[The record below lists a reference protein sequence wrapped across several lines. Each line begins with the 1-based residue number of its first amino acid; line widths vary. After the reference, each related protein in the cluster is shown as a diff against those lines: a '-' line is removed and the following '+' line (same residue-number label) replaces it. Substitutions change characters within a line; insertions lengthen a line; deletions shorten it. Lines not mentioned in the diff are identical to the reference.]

1 MKKNNLIKKVKQT
14 TAGLLT
20 AAMVLTGAPLGSLT
34 SQAAGLLPNTDLK
47 VAAGSNNKYVSQVGD
62 FTYGSSDSTAFV
74 VGDPGTTHR
83 GTNGGFATDNYTFNI
98 AGVTDAD
105 SRLNDTRG
113 YYTNS
118 QATSNAS
125 TASAPPTIR
134 SAFSDNWWHGYYAF
148 GKPYRI
154 GSDVQ
159 NKTGGSPYEATNPL
173 DPIVR
178 VWDNVARGTTNDDPN
193 NPLLVGANRI
203 KSLHDGT
210 DNYDGMVLD
219 LNNGEPQGSATRQ
232 DVQLRQ
238 EIKPSDDDQY
248 VVIQYTAYNPGN
260 NTVDFMVGNETDTM
274 ITSQDN
280 VPIFVTPHGEG
291 GAFEGVHFQNSE
303 SGQYGLTV
311 FDIFTSGNGAGI
323 TKRATNDPS
332 ENRVWVGSWSQT
344 PRSDWPGNINPLYHS
359 RWVFSQSRSGFVNP
373 GDSAGAFS
381 TYFNLLPGETK
392 IATFILSIKPSVY
405 YVKAGASG
413 SDISAGTAGFM
424 GNPVGSIAEAVEKIK
439 ANGAKKA
446 YIYLQTDT
454 TVDSSITIPA
464 DTDITIQTADFS
476 ALPAGQ
482 SYAQGY
488 NHNNTPP
495 IKTDG
500 PATIKRGDGLAAD
513 PMFKVVKNGSALNF
527 RDVKVDGNKAHF
539 SQASV
544 TTKPTAPIILATTGS
559 VGVKAG
565 ATFTNAYVDDA
576 TTGSNTPSVM
586 DISGSAVLDLNSPGG
601 SASITGNDSI
611 AGGPAIKITSSA
623 SPTLNGTVTVTGNKT
638 HVTDSDPSKIKDVNV
653 TMGNKPFMVK
663 KNNSVDSATKI
674 GVTLSQ
680 NMPTAT
686 GMGTTLI
693 DYEGRPAT
701 GSANYPYSVSNFNA
715 DATGQHIVIGDQ
727 ANAVTGAPATDV
739 QNQNVVYITTDMQ
752 DLVLT
757 YVDENGASIAYNKLV
772 VPTIPGP
779 TAGTTVPVID
789 ANPYQKSYAVG
800 SQIEIPMSAPAGY
813 TFDAVDTSAGALP
826 TGVAV
831 DASGKLVATMPSQDL
846 NVTIKLKRNE
856 VRYKFDTQGG
866 NVIPDMVEAVN
877 PTGTSGLLLPTP
889 VRAGY
894 VFGGW
899 HKYRDANNNNI
910 YDTGDNDLGAF
921 AAFPNPTTADITRLY
936 ATWTPGSTP
945 YAVTITHKN
954 ANPSLPVTFKIDTQN
969 YTITQPV
976 TADPLIPTP
985 GIPGYVYDSATRLPA
1000 SQGTLNATT
1009 GHYDLPS
1016 MPAMGISVNYRY
1028 KVDVNATFNYT
1039 VRHQDASGNP
1049 LAAGITAAPK
1059 RAEQQ
1064 INAAPKNI
1072 TGYTFDHFVITAG
1085 DTPNPSAYILGLS
1098 TPGFTVTSNPTTDG
1112 MFIGYM
1118 PNQDVIITYVYNADA
1133 GSNLIKRYYDRVENT
1148 LLASEIEQLAPSA
1161 AISASIPALGTTTG
1175 DKLYGY
1181 TWVSGS
1187 SAVDMN
1193 PAGLVTV
1200 NTSNGNVTGNMPTL
1214 PPSSPTRVDWKL
1226 DHDASKWKNVNFAVS
1241 TVYNNGTLVSP
1252 ASHEI
1257 LVSDTSAAGDAAAYT
1272 FNKLKALNYVPNT
1285 TPNRYYQFDGWF
1297 EDDACTIPV
1306 NPTRFWHTTD
1316 SNPITLYAKFGE
1328 NPNEWFDINFAAG
1341 SNGSISAPATIH
1353 VPYDYT
1359 WSQVAALPSAL
1370 LPTAQLPTATPVANF
1385 LFNGW
1390 KDPNGAFMQPTS
1402 TLTNHAT
1409 YTAFFSQDPNVFGGI
1424 GSITPTGHI
1433 DSDGSGLIRINGTT
1447 PGNVYVISDPDG
1459 NIVAV
1464 VPGNST
1470 GSITNVPGLTPGAH
1484 YNVQEGT
1491 PDTVATVGQPISSIT
1506 GTSVSTPRD
1515 VFIPT
1520 VEDNY
1525 NIGYDPQN
1533 PGMAQIVVNPADP
1546 DADYALIDE
1555 NGNVVPYPG
1564 SDNGWMT
1571 PVGNNPST
1579 VTFNNLNPNET
1590 YTVVARKKG
1599 NTAIPNP
1606 LTKLSDG
1613 TQIVANPG
1621 DMANAPKYIVEVKDN
1636 DPTPS
1641 AVEVVTVGTTN
1652 VNAPV
1657 YSEAKAG
1664 EEVTVHANPV
1674 DANGKNFLY
1683 WQVLAGRAVG
1693 VSGRITTNDLTF
1705 KLSNSNIV
1713 LKAVYEVNKIATD
1726 DGDLTEEIR
1735 GGAQGEFGLV
1745 PSQIPSLINGL
1756 TTPLDRSL
1764 ISVNGATVEYR
1775 VVFNKRNAT
1784 DTEAAAAKAVSDS
1797 GIDHPD
1803 AYTAAYALDIK
1814 QERYVNGRRVDDP
1827 SATPSNAT
1835 IDVVAQLPANDTDQL
1850 DYQLF
1855 DMTSGTPVEV
1865 TSFNKNDVP
1874 DNAGLITFTGN
1885 LNHSYVLV
1893 YSKIFYVT
1901 FIDNK
1906 PVLDYQ
1912 HLNDAT
1918 RNFYKRFK
1926 VRRKENVEDSYYSL
1940 DYGVVTNYAQN
1951 DVPGTITTPFEDIY
1965 GVQYDYVNWSKKEDS
1980 ISVYDTTS
1988 PVTKAIIIYAGYKD
2002 NKPKVTGARK
2012 TLGNTIDEAKDIMMD
2027 PYLKVGEAAELQE
2040 AINKAIDTLNW
2051 ARGILDANGIDH
2063 GRMANY
2069 AELQQQIDALRR
2081 LIDRYRAVIDG
2092 RRGDRNR
2099 RTGGASGG
2107 GNSSS
2112 GRGSKLLTPGEK
2124 SQQNTAINE
2133 NSNTRAFV
2141 LGVDGNWEINPV
2153 TGGWSFV
2160 LNGGTPINDMWG
2172 MITFNDSTGKKVS
2185 RWYYF
2190 DGRSTMATGWVYDSK
2205 NGNWYYMN
2213 TNEGPDLGQ
2222 MVTGWVKDPKTNK
2235 WYYMNDNTGILV
2247 TGWHLDKQDGR
2258 WYYLNQNGEML
2269 TGWQNIGGKWYY
2281 FNTNTPQKTYEWDAA
2296 AFKWNY
2302 LNNSV
2307 RPYGSMYAG
2316 EKTPDGY
2323 TVDANGAWN

>member
-20 AAMVLTGAPLGSLT
+20 AAMVLTGAPLGSLSAMAST
-34 SQAAGLLPNTDLK
+34 LPDNAELLPTSPPAFPAIGHTDYSDIP
-47 VAAGSNNKYVSQVGD
+47 VTRVG
-62 FTYGSSDSTAFV
+62 
-74 VGDPGTTHR
+74 
-83 GTNGGFATDNYTFNI
+83 NYTFGNSNTT
-98 AGVTDAD
+98 AYAFGPVESA
-105 SRLNDTRG
+105 
-113 YYTNS
+113 TNS
-118 QATSNAS
+118 YSGFNSFNIGAITDTNSAKNNTKGYLSGNGDAYTSGILGTAAVKSGWS
-125 TASAPPTIR
+125 T
-134 SAFSDNWWHGYYAF
+134 NWWNTYYAF
-148 GKPYRI
+148 GSETQVTPSGVTYESDNITPKDTPSASAPAVSKTPFKPVGNGTVTEI
-154 GSDVQ
+154 SVPNGASTD
-159 NKTGGSPYEATNPL
+159 KIE
-173 DPIVR
+173 VR
-178 VWDNVARGTTNDDPN
+178 LEV
-193 NPLLVGANRI
+193 
-203 KSLHDGT
+203 
-210 DNYDGMVLD
+210 
-219 LNNGEPQGSATRQ
+219 
-232 DVQLRQ
+232 
-238 EIKPSDDDQY
+238 KPSDDNQT
-248 VVIQYTAYNPGN
+248 VLVKYTVYNPTGN
-260 NTVDFMVGNETDTM
+260 HVDFWIGNESDTQVYHTDGCHIIVNEGQTHLHM
-274 ITSQDN
+274 MDILADHGLQGRYA
-280 VPIFVTPHGEG
+280 GEG
-291 GAFEGVHFQNSE
+291 SSDNDK
-303 SGQYGLTV
+303 YGLAD
-311 FDIFTSGNGAGI
+311 FDVRVAGG
-323 TKRATNDPS
+323 TNVD
-332 ENRVWVGSWSQT
+332 NRVWAGKYSITAGVNHT
-344 PRSDWPGNINPLYHS
+344 N
-359 RWVFSQSRSGFVNP
+359 WVFAKNAKDNIFMQGI
-373 GDSAGAFS
+373 DSAAAWSSHFS
-381 TYFNLLPGETK
+381 LDSHEMQYSSFEISMRP
-392 IATFILSIKPSVY
+392 AVY
-405 YVKAGASG
+405 YVDPEYHGADSCGYITLPYKSVKDAVDAMRTKGVKKGYIFLVHDDIVTQKIDIPANLDVQIASSPYKDLSGLDITKTSTRTGRLANNNYIDLDAENIDPTSTAVHSIKRGGSLAPTDPIFNVNQSG
-413 SDISAGTAGFM
+413 SKLQFYNVTVDGDSKDAKAPLIDVTNGEVVLNAGTTIQNAKVIEANVASAISVGSAGTLSLNGQ
-424 GNPVGSIAEAVEKIK
+424 GGTVEIK
-439 ANGAKKA
+439 NN
-446 YIYLQTDT
+446 
-454 TVDSSITIPA
+454 SST
-464 DTDITIQTADFS
+464 
-476 ALPAGQ
+476 
-482 SYAQGY
+482 
-488 NHNNTPP
+488 
-495 IKTDG
+495 
-500 PATIKRGDGLAAD
+500 
-513 PMFKVVKNGSALNF
+513 KNGSAVIIKDDASNDHPVTING
-527 RDVKVDGNKAHF
+527 DV
-539 SQASV
+539 Q
-544 TTKPTAPIILATTGS
+544 ATTNTNE
-559 VGVKAG
+559 VGKANVDIGKKGLWVKKGDTFEGKINVNTTNTPNSDDQATPIVDFAERNVAG
-565 ATFTNAYVDDA
+565 VTVPYSTSNFGNDTIGQSIDDA
-576 TTGSNTPSVM
+576 DVSNRE
-586 DISGSAVLDLNSPGG
+586 
-601 SASITGNDSI
+601 
-611 AGGPAIKITSSA
+611 
-623 SPTLNGTVTVTGNKT
+623 
-638 HVTDSDPSKIKDVNV
+638 
-653 TMGNKPFMVK
+653 
-663 KNNSVDSATKI
+663 
-674 GVTLSQ
+674 
-680 NMPTAT
+680 TAAA
-686 GMGTTLI
+686 GTTPTSQVS
-693 DYEGRPAT
+693 GRL
-701 GSANYPYSVSNFNA
+701 YLNA
-715 DATGQHIVIGDQ
+715 AFKT
-727 ANAVTGAPATDV
+727 
-739 QNQNVVYITTDMQ
+739 ITIS
-752 DLVLT
+752 
-757 YVDENGASIAYNKLV
+757 YVDENGSNIGINPVGGTDPNKFAHGTV
-772 VPTIPGP
+772 NPVTI
-779 TAGTTVPVID
+779 
-789 ANPYQKSYAVG
+789 QKAVG
-800 SQIEIPMSAPAGY
+800 SKVGEDANNGIVNAPTLAGY
-813 TFDAVDTSAGALP
+813 MINSVTFSPDYAETGKSTGTGTNVVNGTIEKKMTTGTPAKP
-826 TGVAV
+826 TGNIGGKVYSTDV
-831 DASGKLVATMPSQDL
+831 DITVEYIKAGKT
-846 NVTIKLKRNE
+846 
-856 VRYKFDTQGG
+856 YKFDAQGG
-866 NVIPDMVEAVN
+866 GAVTDRYESISATATTSTLGTL
-877 PTGTSGLLLPTP
+877 PRPVKTGYDFVKW
-889 VRAGY
+889 VRY
-894 VFGGW
+894 N
-899 HKYRDANNNNI
+899 DANNNNV
-910 YDTGDNDLGAF
+910 YDAGDTDIVDMGTDTTP
-921 AAFPNPTTADITRLY
+921 FPVPNGNPETIKMY
-936 ATWTPGSTP
+936 AVWRPGSTT
-945 YAVTITHKN
+945 YDVRRN
-954 ANPSLPVTFKIDTQN
+954 YVNSNPSLSLNLGSDVDSYQ
-969 YTITQPV
+969 ITHV
-976 TADPLIPTP
+976 VDHDPAT
-985 GIPGYVYDSATRLPA
+985 IPGYKYVSGTKTPL
-1000 SQGTLNATT
+1000 SIGTLDTNPAPVANA
-1009 GHYDLPS
+1009 GHLHIDS
-1016 MPAMGISVNYRY
+1016 MPALNVTTNYKY
-1028 KVDVNATFNYT
+1028 IVDTSQSFTFT
-1039 VRHQDASGNP
+1039 VKYVD
-1049 LAAGITAAPK
+1049 AAGNDIGSAPAPSQK
-1059 RAEQQ
+1059 RAEQA
-1064 INAAPKNI
+1064 INAQKQNISGYTYNNMTIDAGYNSNI
-1072 TGYTFDHFVITAG
+1072 THYIVGLDVPALLTTNDTANG
-1085 DTPNPSAYILGLS
+1085 VFAGH
-1098 TPGFTVTSNPTTDG
+1098 
-1112 MFIGYM
+1112 M
-1118 PNQDVIITYVYNADA
+1118 PNQNVTVTFHYSVDA
-1133 GSNLIKRYYDRVENT
+1133 GMNLVRRYLDHERNDSMITSKVNGPYTPGDALN
-1148 LLASEIEQLAPSA
+1148 A
-1161 AISASIPALGTTTG
+1161 ADFTFAIT
-1175 DKLYGY
+1175 DELYGY
-1181 TWVSGS
+1181 VYGTHTLDNLDPAGSGS
-1187 SAVDMN
+1187 VAVD
-1193 PAGLVTV
+1193 AT
-1200 NTSNGNVTGNMPTL
+1200 GNITGNMPSAGNGVIVKYL
-1214 PPSSPTRVDWKL
+1214 L
-1226 DHDASKWKNVNFAVS
+1226 NHDANKWRTINFAVAN
-1241 TVYNNGTLVSP
+1241 TPNNSGSVDPLPAGAPTSFLANDGT
-1252 ASHEI
+1252 
-1257 LVSDTSAAGDAAAYT
+1257 AAGNTHAYT
-1272 FNKLKALNYVPNT
+1272 FDKLKTEGYVPDV
-1285 TPNRYYQFDGWF
+1285 TPNRYYKFDGWYK
-1297 EDDACTIPV
+1297 DAAATQQV
-1306 NPTRFWHTTD
+1306 NGTDTFPTV
-1316 SNPITLYAKFGE
+1316 SPNAPLTLYAKFVE
-1328 NPNEWFDINFAAG
+1328 DPSQWFDINFAAG

-1409 YTAFFSQDPNVFGGI
+1409 YTAFFSQDPNIFGGI

-1464 VPGNST
+1464 VPGNGT

-1693 VSGRITTNDLTF
+1693 LSGRITTNDLTF

-1906 PVLDYQ
+1906 PVFDYQ

-2092 RRGDRNR
+2092 RRGDRDR

-2124 SQQNTAINE
+2124 SQQSTARNE
-2133 NSNTRAFV
+2133 GSNVRAFV
-2141 LGVDGNWEINPV
+2141 LGVDGAWEVNPV
-2153 TGGWSFV
+2153 TKGWSFV

-2172 MITFNDSTGKKVS
+2172 MITFDDNTGKKVS

-2190 DGRSTMATGWVYDSK
+2190 DGQSTMATGWVYDSK

-2269 TGWQNIGGKWYY
+2269 TGWQNIGSKWYY
-2281 FNTNTPQKTYEWDAA
+2281 FNTNTPQNTYAWDAA

-2302 LNNSV
+2302 LNNNV